1 MCKCKRVLIVA
12 VCLCVRRVKLT
23 DFQWL
28 EIEMTTGQPLAVNP
42 AGGVVPGSQTVN
54 CHCLLTRIL
63 ETKAHCACMA
73 GGPWIDTGT
82 SHHHSALR
90 SEERSVGE
98 ECVRTSRFRW
108 TPFH

>member
-28 EIEMTTGQPLAVNP
+28 EIDMTTGQPLAVNP

-54 CHCLLTRIL
+54 CHWLLTRIL
-63 ETKAHCACMA
+63 ETQAHCACMGGGRGLIQEPVPSNRLYGGHEA
-73 GGPWIDTGT
+73 GKTRT
-82 SHHHSALR
+82 
-90 SEERSVGE
+90 VGR
-98 ECVRTSRFRW
+98 VG
-108 TPFH
+108 